1 MVADWKQQEPVREN
15 GESSSAPS
23 SAFSAGTIKGGN
35 SNSGGGG
42 DDNVGGGCGGRKGE
56 DDGKTPSIEKEHV
69 QAVYDTIAPHWYVG
83 LVCLV

>member
-1 MVADWKQQEPVREN
+1 MVADWKQQELVREN

-35 SNSGGGG
+35 SNSGG
-42 DDNVGGGCGGRKGE
+42 DCGGRKGE